1 MTIVTDIGLERII
14 AGLRAIEPDIRAE
27 GVRKLWIFGSRA
39 RGDAR
44 PDSDLDILIDLDPAF
59 RFGWKNLTGVSLACQ
74 DATGLDVQVTMRD
87 ELKPRIAERIA
98 DDLVEVF

>member
-1 MTIVTDIGLERII
+1 MTVVTDIDLKGII
-14 AGLRAIEPDIRAE
+14 AKLREIEPDIRAE

-44 PDSDLDILIDLDPAF
+44 PDSDLDVLIELDPTSK
-59 RFGWKNLTGVSLACQ
+59 FGWLNLTGVSLACQ
-74 DATGLDVQVTMRD
+74 DATGLDVQVTIRS

>member
-1 MTIVTDIGLERII
+1 MTVVTDIDLKGII
-14 AGLRAIEPDIRAE
+14 AKLRAIEPDIRAE

-44 PDSDLDILIDLDPAF
+44 PDSDLDVLIELDPTSK
-59 RFGWKNLTGVSLACQ
+59 FGWLNLTGVRLACQ
-74 DATGLDVQVTMRD
+74 DATGLDFQVTIRS